1 MTDSEFLSQFVEA
14 IGADPGSIALD
25 TDLSTVEVWDSVAY
39 LAVMTL
45 IDEQMGVPLRPEQLV
60 AAATPASILE
70 MARKSG

>member
-1 MTDSEFLSQFVEA
+1 MEA